1 MEPVVG
7 FVGVEDEALAALN
20 AGVDA
25 LSGLDLVGLSDDRL
39 HALTIA
45 VQRCTARLGVAR
57 AAVVRRWDTRG
68 VWAGDGSR
76 SPAHRL
82 ARETNTSTHS
92 ARVELAR
99 ARDLAVM
106 LKTRDAID
114 AGRLSL
120 DHVYLFAKARKEPCQ
135 AAFADSEQWLVDQCA
150 RLPFP
155 DAERLV
161 RYWRQRADAAAAE
174 DEAERNESANTL
186 HASAT
191 LDGTVV
197 INGQLDA
204 VSGAVFTNELQRLER
219 QLLLADKAQLVVRTA
234 TQRRAAA
241 LVEMAKRSAASKT
254 GRQRPLI
261 TVLVGDQTLRHMCEL
276 SNGTVITPGQAAGLV
291 NDALVESVIFDNKT
305 TVIAVTHKRR
315 FTGALRRA
323 IEVRDRRCQHSSGCY
338 ETVERCDVDHITAWR
353 DGGPTSQF
361 NGRLL
366 CAFHNR
372 HPDVSDHHQVKPQPV
387 RPIDD
392 LDRLR
397 ALIRWRNQQA
407 QAAEDKANDNDDDG
421 SKNDSDDGDESNS

>member
-1 MEPVVG
+1 MERVT
-7 FVGVEDEALAALN
+7 GVARPEFEALSAD
-20 AGVDA
+20 VDA
-25 LSGLDLVGLSDDRL
+25 LSQLDPDGLADAELDDLVVAMARL
-39 HALTIA
+39 
-45 VQRCTARLGVAR
+45 RARLGVVAAR
-57 AAVVRRWDTRG
+57 WTHRWDARG
-68 VWAGDGSR
+68 VWTADGSR

-92 ARVELAR
+92 ARVEIAR

-106 LKTRDAID
+106 TKTAAAIE

-161 RYWRQRADAAAAE
+161 KYWRQRADAAAAE
-174 DEAERNESANTL
+174 EEAERNVSANAL

-204 VSGAVFTNELQRLER
+204 VSGAVFTNELNRLER

-254 GRQRPLI
+254 GRQRPLV
-261 TVLVGDQTLRHMCEL
+261 TVLVGDETLRHMCEL

-305 TVIAVTHKRR
+305 TVIAITHKRR

-323 IEVRDRRCQHSSGCY
+323 IEVRDRRCQHTSGCY
-338 ETVERCDVDHITAWR
+338 QTVERCDVDHIVPYSEQ
-353 DGGPTSQF
+353 GETSQF

-397 ALIRWRNQQA
+397 ALIRWRNQHRP
-407 QAAEDKANDNDDDG
+407 DDDG
-421 SKNDSDDGDESNS
+421 DDAAGRPPES